1 MKKKKPLFNTKQKS
15 ILQALNRS
23 RFGLTT
29 YDISKRTGIS
39 WVTVKKH
46 INQLEKRNIIKCPKA
61 GFPPKKVCRLNF
73 DLIYGK
79 KNVRKRKHY

>member
-1 MKKKKPLFNTKQKS
+1 MKSKPPIFKDKQRR
-15 ILQALNRS
+15 ILQELFRS
-23 RFGLTT
+23 RVGLTP

-46 INQLEKRNIIKCPKA
+46 VNVLQKNKIIQCPRITNSS
-61 GFPPKKVCRLNF
+61 KKICKLNF

-79 KNVRKRKHY
+79 PLRKRK

>member
-1 MKKKKPLFNTKQKS
+1 MINKTPIFRDKQRR
-15 ILQALNRS
+15 ILQELFRS
-23 RFGLTT
+23 RVGLTP

-46 INQLEKRNIIKCPKA
+46 VTQLQKDKIIQCPKT
-61 GFPPKKVCRLNF
+61 PNSNKKICKLNF

-79 KNVRKRKHY
+79 KR

>member
-1 MKKKKPLFNTKQKS
+1 MVNKKPIFKDKQRR
-15 ILQALNRS
+15 ILQELYRS
-23 RFGLTT
+23 RVGLTP

-46 INQLEKRNIIKCPKA
+46 IAQLQKNKIVKCPRI
-61 GFPPKKVCRLNF
+61 PNSSKKICRLNF

-79 KNVRKRKHY
+79 PTKRKR